1 MMDHDHYAVPEN
13 LPPDV
18 QAAVQAAQQAHE
30 YAHELEIEQRETL
43 LRYAWLFCTCRPWP
57 SRADGKLDT
66 TPPQSGCAVHGS
78 VMVTMGGRV
87 L

>member
-43 LRYAWLFCTCRPWP
+43 LRYAWLFCTCRVWP
-57 SRADGKLDT
+57 ERGNV
-66 TPPQSGCAVHGS
+66 TPPQTGCVVHGS
-78 VMVTMGGRV
+78 VMVTLGGRV